1 MTFKKENM
9 KTNVYSDKK
18 HFKSSSKKIVAQA
31 YSVNDKTL
39 NKWLEPHK
47 KAIGVYRS
55 RFGLAR

>member
-1 MTFKKENM
+1 M